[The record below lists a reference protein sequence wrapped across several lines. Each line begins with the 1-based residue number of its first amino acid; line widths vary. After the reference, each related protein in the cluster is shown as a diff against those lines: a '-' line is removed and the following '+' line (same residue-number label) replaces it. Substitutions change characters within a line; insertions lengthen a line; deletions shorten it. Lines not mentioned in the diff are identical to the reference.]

1 MIKEEKIEFTA
12 KWCKYSKYNIEKKE
26 DKFYIVA
33 DKNAIPNTYDPF
45 EIRNQILKDL
55 LVIGKESVGNNTS
68 ISALEFEKKYFWKDS
83 KIDWSKTM
91 KSNDNHR
98 NAGLDDYFKQTEG
111 DRLDDIIFSKNYAE
125 TISEIIDF
133 ATTIYDIKLL
143 ICAYLY
149 DDVSDDIKEVYY

>member
-1 MIKEEKIEFTA
+1 
-12 KWCKYSKYNIEKKE
+12 
-26 DKFYIVA
+26 
-33 DKNAIPNTYDPF
+33 
-45 EIRNQILKDL
+45 
-55 LVIGKESVGNNTS
+55 
-68 ISALEFEKKYFWKDS
+68 
-83 KIDWSKTM
+83 M
-91 KSNDNHR
+91 KSNDYHR
-98 NAGLDDYFKQTEG
+98 NAGPDDYFKQTEG